1 MSTVKS
7 ADGTTI
13 AFDVIGEGRPLIM
26 IDGATAHRA
35 VNPSNAEV
43 AKLLSDEFRTYVYDR
58 RGRGESTDTKPYA
71 IQREIEDIA
80 ALIEDAGQPAIL
92 FGWSSGGLLALDAAV
107 AGLPIAGLALF
118 EPPVVVDDTRPPLP
132 ADYVERLEASVE
144 AGRPG
149 DAVEL
154 FMTAAALMPAEF
166 VDAMRGTPIWTAVEQ
181 VAGTI
186 AYDGRIMGTTMSG
199 NPLPTDR
206 WSAVNVP
213 VLVMHGD
220 KTPPYLKV
228 GPEAVAEL
236 LPTARLLPVPGENHN
251 VEPPVLAPVLSDFAK
266 EL

>member
-1 MSTVKS
+1 
-7 ADGTTI
+7 
-13 AFDVIGEGRPLIM
+13 
-26 IDGATAHRA
+26 
-35 VNPSNAEV
+35 
-43 AKLLSDEFRTYVYDR
+43 
-58 RGRGESTDTKPYA
+58 
-71 IQREIEDIA
+71 
-80 ALIEDAGQPAIL
+80 
-92 FGWSSGGLLALDAAV
+92 
-107 AGLPIAGLALF
+107 
-118 EPPVVVDDTRPPLP
+118 
-132 ADYVERLEASVE
+132 
-144 AGRPG
+144 
-149 DAVEL
+149 
-154 FMTAAALMPAEF
+154 MPAEF
-166 VDAMRGTPIWTAVEQ
+166 VDALRGTPIWTGVEQ

>member
-13 AFDVIGEGRPLIM
+13 AFDAIGEGRPLIM

-43 AKLLSDEFRTYVYDR
+43 AKLLSDEFRVYIYDR
-58 RGRGESTDTKPYA
+58 RGRGESTDTKPHA
-71 IQREIEDIA
+71 IQREIEDVA
-80 ALIEDAGQPAIL
+80 ALIEDAGQPAIV
-92 FGWSSGGLLALDAAV
+92 FGWSSGCLLALDAAA
-107 AGLPIAGLALF
+107 AGLPITALALF
-118 EPPVVVDDTRPPLP
+118 EPPVVIDDGRPPLP
-132 ADYVERLEASVE
+132 ADYVERLEASVA

-154 FMTAAALMPAEF
+154 FMTAGANMPAEF
-166 VDAMRGTPIWTAVEQ
+166 VDMMRGTPMWSGVEEI
-181 VAGTI
+181 AGTI

-199 NPLPTDR
+199 NPLPAER
-206 WSAVNVP
+206 WAAVDVP

-220 KTPPYLKV
+220 ATPPYLKT
-228 GPEAVAEL
+228 GAEAVAAH
-236 LPTARLLPVPGENHN
+236 LPTARLLPVTGENHN
-251 VEPPVLAPVLSDFAK
+251 VEPPVLAPVLRSFAG